1 MGGFLNLFGNLSG
14 ITTPI
19 IFGII
24 LQRTHNFHYA
34 MWYVS
39 IVAILG
45 VLSYIFLVGKIEMIV
60 PPKHREPDADPVTQ
74 PS

>member
-1 MGGFLNLFGNLSG
+1 
-14 ITTPI
+14 
-19 IFGII
+19 
-24 LQRTHNFHYA
+24 

-60 PPKHREPDADPVTQ
+60 PPRHGEADADPVTQ
-74 PS
+74 LS

>member
-1 MGGFLNLFGNLSG
+1 MGGFLNLFGNISG

-45 VLSYIFLVGKIEMIV
+45 ILSYIFLVGKIEMIV
-60 PPKHREPDADPVTQ
+60 PPKKREQDSYAVTQ
-74 PS
+74 SS

>member
-1 MGGFLNLFGNLSG
+1 MGRFLNLFGNLSS

-24 LQRTHNFHYA
+24 LQRTHNFHA

-45 VLSYIFLVGKIEMIV
+45 VLSYIFFIGKIEMIV
-60 PPKHREPDADPVTQ
+60 PPKQLQPDAYPATQ
-74 PS
+74 SS